1 MDSSKAPVKLVK
13 VTRVLG
19 RTGTISSRRFPIFP
33 VLNFNNTNTTR
44 ALTEGGGGLGVVAEL
59 LYKEKTNN
67 A

>member
-19 RTGTISSRRFPIFP
+19 RTGTHKNTLLPTLDLEKSS
-33 VLNFNNTNTTR
+33 LLLATR
-44 ALTEGGGGLGVVAEL
+44 YEEL
-59 LYKEKTNN
+59 